1 MVVNDRSITKPDNTQ
16 QNIAIIV
23 VVHDTFCIIDNNG
36 CKDNTKQNITTLAVC
51 DTSYTF
57 SMKPDN
63 MQQNMTT
70 TAVKTK
76 HDNHVH
82 KEYIHHKTL
91 STHSRT

>member
-1 MVVNDRSITKPDNTQ
+1 MSIKNTSIAKPSQHTAKHDNYGCNDTP
-16 QNIAIIV
+16 
-23 VVHDTFCIIDNNG
+23 
-36 CKDNTKQNITTLAVC
+36 KQNMTTLAVC

-63 MQQNMTT
+63 RQQNMTT
-70 TAVKTK
+70 TAEKTK

-91 STHSRT
+91 TTYSKT